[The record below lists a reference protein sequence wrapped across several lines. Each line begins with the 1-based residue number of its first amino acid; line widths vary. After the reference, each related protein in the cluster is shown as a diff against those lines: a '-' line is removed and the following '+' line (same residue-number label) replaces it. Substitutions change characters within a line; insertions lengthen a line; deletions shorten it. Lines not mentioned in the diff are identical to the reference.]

1 MRSHSKHFNRL
12 KDDVIEKGVF
22 KRRLMVSA
30 FGMIILCF
38 VLFANLYYLQIVKF
52 ENYATRSNDN
62 SIKVV
67 PIAPPRGII
76 YDRNQIILAENRP
89 LFSLA
94 IVPENSKNLKDDIL
108 GLKSLLNLE
117 LDNEDVDNIIE
128 RAKYRRAFIPAL
140 ISENL
145 NEKQVATFAVNE
157 YLYPGAKIEAN
168 LKRFYPLG
176 DTLTHAI
183 GYVARIDRKSVV

>member
-128 RAKYRRAFIPAL
+128 RAKYEFSSFI
-140 ISENL
+140 
-145 NEKQVATFAVNE
+145 
-157 YLYPGAKIEAN
+157 LY
-168 LKRFYPLG
+168 
-176 DTLTHAI
+176 
-183 GYVARIDRKSVV
+183 